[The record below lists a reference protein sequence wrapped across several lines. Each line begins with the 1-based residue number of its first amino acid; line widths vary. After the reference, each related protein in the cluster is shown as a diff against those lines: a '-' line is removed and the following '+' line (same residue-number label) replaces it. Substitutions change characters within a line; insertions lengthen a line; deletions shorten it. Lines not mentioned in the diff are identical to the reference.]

1 MRNIEEALQCEW
13 SLFQENQS
21 FCRLSGLYMNSET
34 TDLLTHA
41 SDKILKLNDTPYCS
55 KLDIFFVV
63 VQRLEQRAW
72 SSNNLGFYMF
82 FSPFNLLL
90 GCTSTFFVVVISR
103 RKENQPLKIPWIQT
117 NNLSVFLR
125 TGFDYILPKYHLTSS
140 IIANFHTSLYF

>member
-1 MRNIEEALQCEW
+1 MH
-13 SLFQENQS
+13 
-21 FCRLSGLYMNSET
+21 SET
-34 TDLLTHA
+34 TGLLTHA

-103 RKENQPLKIPWIQT
+103 RKENQTLKIPWIQT

-125 TGFDYILPKYHLTSS
+125 TGFVYILPKYHLTSS

>member
-1 MRNIEEALQCEW
+1 MH
-13 SLFQENQS
+13 
-21 FCRLSGLYMNSET
+21 SET
-34 TDLLTHA
+34 TGLLTHA

-55 KLDIFFVV
+55 KLDIVFVV

-103 RKENQPLKIPWIQT
+103 RKENQTLKIPWIQT

>member
-1 MRNIEEALQCEW
+1 
-13 SLFQENQS
+13 
-21 FCRLSGLYMNSET
+21 MNSET

-103 RKENQPLKIPWIQT
+103 RKENQTLVSMRLSKIA
-117 NNLSVFLR
+117 V
-125 TGFDYILPKYHLTSS
+125 TS
-140 IIANFHTSLYF
+140 

>member
-1 MRNIEEALQCEW
+1 MH
-13 SLFQENQS
+13 
-21 FCRLSGLYMNSET
+21 SET
-34 TDLLTHA
+34 TGLLTHA

-90 GCTSTFFVVVISR
+90 GCTSTFLLLLFLEG
-103 RKENQPLKIPWIQT
+103 KKT
-117 NNLSVFLR
+117 NLSKFLGSR
-125 TGFDYILPKYHLTSS
+125 LTIFQYS
-140 IIANFHTSLYF
+140 

>member
-1 MRNIEEALQCEW
+1 MH
-13 SLFQENQS
+13 
-21 FCRLSGLYMNSET
+21 SET
-34 TDLLTHA
+34 TGLLTHA

-55 KLDIFFVV
+55 KLYIFFVV

-103 RKENQPLKIPWIQT
+103 RKENQTLKIPWIQT